1 MEEAKRKRYDRQLRI
16 WGEHGCVRGT
26 RPPAFLEP
34 TMSLFSR
41 EIADFG
47 VPNLDDD
54 PRHLVTDARD
64 LPSLLARARRQAR
77 LEECKVC
84 LLNCGPTGTETIKNL
99 VLGGIASF
107 TLVDDA
113 IVEARDLG
121 NNFFVHASDLGQS
134 KAKAVAAHLNELN
147 TSVAGSFVDE
157 RPEDLVAS
165 NPDFFADFTVVV
177 ATQMP
182 RASLVALDAACRERG
197 VILVALH
204 ARGLSGIVRLSL
216 AEHTVVEA
224 KPEETDF
231 DLRVAAPWPE
241 LDAWANAFNLD
252 ALDDVAHKHVPHV
265 VILLR
270 ALRSWRAAHGGRV
283 PENAAEQR
291 EFKAFV
297 TSGGR
302 RSDEDNFREAAAAAR
317 HAWKPPGA
325 VPAAVRD
332 VLADSALETLA
343 APETLDFWFLV
354 AGLAGFLAE
363 GGGAMPLEGSLPDM
377 TSTTESYVALQKLY
391 QAKASADADA
401 VAAHV
406 RAALRAAGRP
416 ESSISLADVR
426 HFCKHAAHIR
436 VVRWLTLAEEDAWGG
451 GCGAELAR
459 NLASE
464 DTRACAT
471 LYVLHRAA
479 DVFRERYG
487 RLPGTPLD
495 GSDLSTDLAED
506 VAKLKDVAAGVLAEV
521 GVPGSVGELD
531 DLVVEHVRCG
541 GGEVH
546 AVAIVVGGI
555 GSQEVIK
562 LVTRQFTPCAK
573 TLVYDAAK
581 AVTASI
587 M

>member
-1 MEEAKRKRYDRQLRI
+1 MEEATRKRYDRQLRI

-134 KAKAVAAHLNELN
+134 KAKAVAAHLHELN

-204 ARGLSGIVRLSL
+204 AHGLSGIVRLSL

-241 LDAWANAFNLD
+241 LDAWAHAFDLD

-343 APETLDFWFLV
+343 APETFDFWFLV

-459 NLASE
+459 NLALE

-495 GSDLSTDLAED
+495 DPSTDLAED

-546 AVAIVVGGI
+546 AVASVVGGI